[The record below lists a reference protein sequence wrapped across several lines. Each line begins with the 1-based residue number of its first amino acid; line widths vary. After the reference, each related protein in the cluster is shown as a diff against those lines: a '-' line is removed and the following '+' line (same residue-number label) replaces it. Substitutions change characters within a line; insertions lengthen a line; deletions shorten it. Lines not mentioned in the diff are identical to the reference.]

1 MTTSATEQTT
11 TSAATT
17 TFESAVIF
25 NIAFTTAGFIIFD
38 LIRKKSKRIFE
49 PRTYI
54 IPEEK
59 RSPQVPNGFL
69 KWVKPTLMTPDE
81 ELIARVGLDG
91 YMFLRVIRAFMR
103 LFVAFTV
110 IGIGIILPLNHVG
123 QSDQPGLESFT
134 IGNIKDNERLYAH
147 VIACYLFTAAILY
160 MMYHEYYTYI
170 RLRHECLTTPEHR
183 VSARATTILVLGVP
197 RQLNNETDLKNL
209 YNVFPG
215 GVKRIWLNREP
226 TRLIDLTAK
235 RMKAL
240 NKLENA
246 ETVFLEK
253 YLKYL
258 AKDGGSGQDVEN
270 GNKIPTSLR
279 PTHKTIP
286 LIGKKVDS
294 IETYRDEINKLNEE
308 INDQRT
314 KTDTFKQLESA
325 FIQFNDFVG
334 AQLAATSTIPRLT
347 EISRDDVIWENL
359 KVTNPSRVARKIIS
373 YTITATLIILWAIPV
388 TFVATISSLSALTS
402 VIPFLKPLVTRLP
415 QSAIGFIQGV
425 LPAIGL
431 ALLMVCLPYILRALS
446 KFEGLIR
453 HSDVMLSLQGKYF
466 FFLLFN
472 VLLVTTTVNG
482 AAQAIPA
489 IINNPTSIIKNLA
502 ENLPKASTFFLT
514 YVLLS
519 LSTASIEAL
528 QVGSLSS
535 YLVTKKFLVKTP
547 RQILHLETTLV
558 YKDWGVTFP
567 PHILIASIG
576 IVYSV
581 IQPLILPFTALHF
594 ALFYLAY
601 RYNFLYV
608 YDQIYETNGNLFV
621 HAMEQFFW
629 GIFIFQLTIIGLMFL
644 NDAHIPGVLA
654 VILFIITISTVLG
667 MRAYFQH
674 NPKAEFLPVNL
685 MGVIDMKTNK
695 VIANTDFTKSTSSVT
710 EDEKVDQGSKNKQ
723 ISENPL
729 TDIDDEYTDPNVV
742 HIKHGDIEKKR
753 GVNAYTHPA
762 LIVANPLVWIPQDNT
777 EMYKEEI
784 KGCQDSGLNATSR
797 GAKINEKYKVEV
809 DITKAPNIT
818 DEFYV
823 EEAESS
829 DAMKRNTTNVI
840 D

>member
-197 RQLNNETDLKNL
+197 SQLNNETDLKNL

-215 GVKRIWLNREP
+215 GVKRIWLNSEP

-314 KTDTFKQLESA
+314 KTDTFKQLDSA

-347 EISRDDVIWENL
+347 EISREDVIWENL
-359 KVTNPSRVARKIIS
+359 KITNPSR
-373 YTITATLIILWAIPV
+373 L
-388 TFVATISSLSALTS
+388 TFRVNKRYS
-402 VIPFLKPLVTRLP
+402 FLKTTRG
-415 QSAIGFIQGV
+415 QTSSISNWFHSG
-425 LPAIGL
+425 
-431 ALLMVCLPYILRALS
+431 CLTCYWLGTLDALS

-601 RYNFLYV
+601 RYNFLYI

-784 KGCQDSGLNATSR
+784 KRCQDSGLNATSR
-797 GAKINEKYKVEV
+797 GAKINEKYKVKV